1 MMLRRDCVWGG
12 LGLLLLWGGTLG
24 ACGARGQA
32 PSATAAG
39 TVLAQFE
46 DARALAVDPRG
57 RLYVADAGRD
67 AVDILEPDG
76 TRRATIGGPGSR
88 PGAFDTPSDVDP
100 TNGQLLLVADTY
112 NGRVQRFSGEGQY
125 LESLPVGRVE
135 RGASGEWTFEDGRG
149 GSPVQGQGTP
159 IAVARDDEGAVF
171 VLDARDRRLLKWS
184 AVGQAEARLVGQA
197 GQLQDPVALAVGP
210 GRRLYVAD
218 AGREAVLVY
227 DTFGTV
233 RRRVTGVCSA
243 MQALTVHRDRLW
255 VICADRVLGWDRAEG
270 VVAEHPVDLE
280 APLVDVAFGRGH
292 VYLLTETTL
301 RRRPRW

>member
-1 MMLRRDCVWGG
+1 MMLRDLTWVG
-12 LGLLLLWGGTLG
+12 LGLLLLWGSSLR
-24 ACGARGQA
+24 ALEAWGQA
-32 PSATAAG
+32 PDASAPE

-57 RLYVADAGRD
+57 RLYVADAGRNVVEIMD
-67 AVDILEPDG
+67 PDG
-76 TRRATIGGPGSR
+76 TRRAVLGGPGAQ

-112 NGRVQRFSGEGQY
+112 NGRIQRFSGEGQY
-125 LESLPVGRVE
+125 LESLPVGRSE
-135 RGASGEWTFEDGRG
+135 RGSSGEWSFEDGRG

-159 IAVARDDEGAVF
+159 IAVARDDDGAVF
-171 VLDARDRRLLKWS
+171 VLDARDRRLLRWS
-184 AVGQAEARLVGQA
+184 AVGQAETRLVGRA
-197 GQLQDPVALAVGP
+197 GQLQDPVALAVGLG
-210 GRRLYVAD
+210 GRIFVAD

-233 RRRVTGVCSA
+233 RRRVSGLCPT
-243 MQALTVHRDRLW
+243 MRALTVHRDRLW
-255 VICADRVLGWDRAEG
+255 IVCENRVQAWDRSEG
-270 VVAEHPVDLE
+270 LVAAQPVDLE
-280 APLVDVAFGRGH
+280 EPLVDVAFVRES